1 MKSVTE
7 FPSYILVKG
16 IAAKAA
22 LVAEGKTP
30 EEIQVSLGTTFKFEG
45 DRLKYFFNAL
55 DVAAQNTGF
64 SRLVVK
70 SLSEGESAPT
80 KAVKVE
86 ELYYIP
92 EFLILAP
99 PQQPARD
106 SRGRPNRGGG
116 GGSRGGRG
124 DNGPKGTPWGL
135 SPEQKA
141 AKKGGG
147 KKTAGA

>member
-16 IAAKAA
+16 IAAKTA

-30 EEIQVSLGTTFKFEG
+30 EEIQASLGTTFKFEG

-64 SRLVVK
+64 SRVVVK
-70 SLSEGESAPT
+70 SLSEGENPPT
-80 KAVKVE
+80 KAMKVE
-86 ELYYIP
+86 EFYYIP
-92 EFLILAP
+92 EFLVLAQ

-106 SRGRPNRGGG
+106 SRGRPSRG

-124 DNGPKGTPWGL
+124 DSGPKGTPWGL

-147 KKTAGA
+147 KKVGGA